1 MEVSMRRIKIESCD
15 RGFTLIEVLIAS
27 ILLAI
32 ILTGIGFFF
41 MNILKQSDVLDDRT
55 RGMEL
60 ARQGLEE
67 IRTLDIESMPLGR
80 TTPEDIDYFH
90 RCFEIGEVDPLF
102 PNARNVRCV
111 VYWQSATGSD
121 SISFSSLF

>member
-1 MEVSMRRIKIESCD
+1 MRITQIESGD

-27 ILLAI
+27 LLLAI

-41 MNILKQSDVLDDRT
+41 MNIIKQSDVLDDRT

-67 IRTLDIESMPLGR
+67 IRTLDISSMPLGR
-80 TTPEDIDYFH
+80 TTPEDIDKFH
-90 RCFEIGEVDPLF
+90 RCFEIAEVDPLY

-111 VYWQSATGSD
+111 VYWLGASDAD
-121 SISFSSLF
+121 SISFSTIF

>member
-1 MEVSMRRIKIESCD
+1 MRRLDIESDD

-27 ILLAI
+27 LLLAI

-41 MNILKQSDVLDDRT
+41 MNIIKQSDVLDDRT

-67 IRTLDIESMPLGR
+67 IRTLDITSMPLGR
-80 TTPEDIDYFH
+80 TIPEDIDYFH
-90 RCFEIGEVDPLF
+90 RCFEISEVDPLY
-102 PNARNVRCV
+102 PSARNVRCV
-111 VYWQSATGSD
+111 VYWLGAVGSD
-121 SISFSSLF
+121 SISFSSIF

>member
-1 MEVSMRRIKIESCD
+1 MEVSMRRTKIESGD

-27 ILLAI
+27 LLLAI

-41 MNILKQSDVLDDRT
+41 MNIIKQSDILDDRT

-67 IRTLDIESMPLGR
+67 IRTLDIKSFPLGR

-90 RCFEIGEVDPLF
+90 RCFEIAAVDPLY

-111 VYWQSATGSD
+111 VYWISAIGSD
-121 SISFSSLF
+121 SISFSSIF

>member
-1 MEVSMRRIKIESCD
+1 MEVSMRTTQIDSGD

-27 ILLAI
+27 LLLSI
-32 ILTGIGFFF
+32 ILVGIGFFF
-41 MNILKQSDVLDDRT
+41 MNIIKQSDVLDDRT
-55 RGMEL
+55 RAMEL

-67 IRTLDIESMPLGR
+67 IRTLDIEAMPLGR

-90 RCFEIGEVDPLF
+90 RCFEIAEVDPLY

-111 VYWQSATGSD
+111 VYWISATAAD
-121 SISFSSLF
+121 SISFSTVF

>member
-1 MEVSMRRIKIESCD
+1 MEVSMRIAQIDSGD

-27 ILLAI
+27 LLLSI

-41 MNILKQSDVLDDRT
+41 MNIIKQSDVLDDRT
-55 RGMEL
+55 RAMEL

-67 IRTLDIESMPLGR
+67 IRTLDITSMPLGR

-90 RCFEIGEVDPLF
+90 RCFEVAEVDPLY

-111 VYWQSATGSD
+111 VYWISASAAD
-121 SISFSSLF
+121 SISFSSIF

>member
-1 MEVSMRRIKIESCD
+1 MEVSMRTTQIDSGD

-27 ILLAI
+27 LLLSI
-32 ILTGIGFFF
+32 ILVGIGMFF
-41 MNILKQSDVLDDRT
+41 MNIIKQSDVMDDRT
-55 RGMEL
+55 RAMEL

-90 RCFEIGEVDPLF
+90 RCFEIAEVDPLY

-111 VYWQSATGSD
+111 VYWISANAAD
-121 SISFSSLF
+121 SISFSSIF